1 MFRRRICVVI
11 GNNTGEGFHCCKIDD
26 MAGSDWNVRVIVRS

>member
-11 GNNTGEGFHCCKIDD
+11 GNNIGEGFRCCKIDGI
-26 MAGSDWNVRVIVRS
+26 AGSDWNVRVIVRS